1 MRICI
6 LFSLLLIVSAVK
18 IIDYPA
24 TSTLEVNIGER
35 FDISLSSNPTTGFR
49 WEATSTPSK
58 VKSDRE
64 DPFGKF
70 QVSGLRPI
78 GSGGKQIFTFE
89 AQEVGQEVLTFAY
102 KRPWGDNP
110 DYSVATVTVIINQ

>member
-1 MRICI
+1 MRIYT

-18 IIDYPA
+18 VVDYPA
-24 TSTLEVNIGER
+24 ASRLEVNIGER
-35 FDISLSSNPTTGFR
+35 FGISLSSNPTTGFC
-49 WEATSTPSK
+49 WEAISTPSK

-70 QVSGLRPI
+70 QTNALRPI

>member
-1 MRICI
+1 MKIYT
-6 LFSLLLIVSAVK
+6 LFLLLLIVSAVK
-18 IIDYPA
+18 VVDYPLE
-24 TSTLEVNIGER
+24 STLEVNIGER
-35 FDISLSSNPTTGFR
+35 FEISLSSNPTTGFR

-70 QVSGLRPI
+70 QASGLRPI
-78 GSGGKQIFTFE
+78 GSGGKQIFAFE

-102 KRPWGDNP
+102 KRPWGNNP
-110 DYSVATVTVIINQ
+110 DHSIATVTVTIKQ